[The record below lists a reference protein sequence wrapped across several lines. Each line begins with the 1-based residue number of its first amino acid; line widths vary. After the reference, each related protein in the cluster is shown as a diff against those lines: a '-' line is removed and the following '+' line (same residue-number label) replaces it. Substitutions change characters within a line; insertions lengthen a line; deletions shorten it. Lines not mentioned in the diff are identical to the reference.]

1 MKSKKNWLNNNLI
14 LQLVDLLPVSVFWK
28 DKEGVY
34 LGCNI
39 NFARAL
45 GFSSVEKILGKTDDD
60 LATRDLSEH
69 YRKDDKEVIVSGV
82 PKLNIEEEQ
91 NFPDGRKL
99 TILTNKVPL
108 FSKDKEIIG
117 VLGVYNDITPLKRAK
132 EKAEAASKAKT
143 EFIMNMSHDLR
154 TPLSGIIG
162 LSSLQANDATS
173 AQEKKYGEWIHSASE
188 QLLELLNSVIEV
200 TAAEHQIEH
209 IKKESINLQQFVEEL
224 QGLMQPAVVVKKLEF
239 QIKLDKNL
247 PIVLTDRIKLK
258 RLVLNLLSNAV
269 KFTKKGT
276 ICLEIKQLILDNE
289 EVKIEIVISDTGI
302 GIAKDNLDKIFDRFY
317 RAHPSYLAEYT
328 GYGIGLYL
336 VKKITNLLGGKIKV
350 SSEEGKGSCFVLE
363 FIFPLAEVIVDQT
376 VCTTLRPSSLRPYSE
391 TEKYSVLVAEDNTLV
406 LHVVKNLLVNLG
418 YEVTMVTDGNDALY
432 ALQTQDF
439 HWALLDIGLPS
450 LAGTEVAKCYRQW
463 EKEHNKPRLPLFA
476 LTAHAI
482 DEVKEKC
489 EEVGIDYILNKPF
502 TNKDI
507 QIIKL
512 FMENNV

>member
-1 MKSKKNWLNNNLI
+1 MKSEKNWLNNNLI

-28 DKEGVY
+28 DTEGVY

-45 GFSSVEKILGKTDDD
+45 GFNSVEKILGKTDDD

-69 YRKDDKEVIVSGV
+69 YRKDDREVIVSGV

-99 TILTNKVPL
+99 TILTSKVPL

-173 AQEKKYGEWIHSASE
+173 AKEQQYGEWIHSAGE

-200 TAAEHQIEH
+200 TAAEHQIEY
-209 IKKESINLQQFVEEL
+209 IKKESINLQQFAEEL
-224 QGLMQPAVVVKKLEF
+224 QALMQPAVVAKRLEF
-239 QIKLDKNL
+239 QIKLGKNL

-269 KFTKKGT
+269 KFTKEGKVG
-276 ICLEIKQLILDNE
+276 LEIDLLSIE
-289 EVKIEIVISDTGI
+289 ETQAKIEIRVTDTGI
-302 GIAKDNLDKIFDRFY
+302 GIGQDKINKIFDRFY
-317 RAHPSYLAEYT
+317 RAYPSYEAVYT

-336 VKKITNLLGGKIKV
+336 VKKTIELLGGEIKV

-376 VCTTLRPSSLRPYSE
+376 VCTTPSSLKPHSE
-391 TEKYSVLVAEDNTLV
+391 EDKHSVLVAEDNTLV

-418 YEVTMVTDGNDALY
+418 YDVTAVTDGKAALH
-432 ALQTQDF
+432 ALQNQYF
-439 HWALLDIGLPS
+439 NWALLDIGLPS
-450 LAGTEVAKCYRQW
+450 LAGTEVAKCHRQW

-476 LTAHAI
+476 LTAHAV
-482 DEVKEKC
+482 DEVKENC

-502 TNKDI
+502 TIKDV

-512 FMENNV
+512 FMENKE